1 MQGGTPA
8 ELKTWD
14 NVALQNYNIVFVS
27 SPLLDCSYYT
37 TVIQCKNQDLSLG
50 WKMATLEQ
58 QLAQAEAKV
67 ARLKEKAKKQDTA
80 EKVVI
85 GGMML
90 AYARKSP
97 NNAKRLLEIMQSELR
112 EQDLKRVQRAM
123 GELDL
128 IVGNEELSRANLV

>member
-1 MQGGTPA
+1 
-8 ELKTWD
+8 
-14 NVALQNYNIVFVS
+14 
-27 SPLLDCSYYT
+27 
-37 TVIQCKNQDLSLG
+37 
-50 WKMATLEQ
+50 MATLEQ

-85 GGMML
+85 GDMML

-97 NNAKRLLEIMQSELR
+97 TNAKRLLEIMQSELR

-123 GELDL
+123 GELGL
-128 IVGNEELSRANLV
+128 IVGDNEKLAKSGDGYANG